1 VANRISSDEG
11 EPSEV
16 VVCDTHEKRFL
27 LGLYLRAPGV
37 TNLWSNKLR
46 TAASVPKLPEEPCGC
61 QENGS
66 MPVAVTD
73 PDATDKQDE
82 DRTAMVSTAPNP
94 KRHGTHKPQ
103 ELASTQQ
110 SDNGALT

>member
-1 VANRISSDEG
+1 MANRIRSVEG

-37 TNLWSNKLR
+37 TIPRPNKLR
-46 TAASVPKLPEEPCGC
+46 TAASVPKLSEESCGC

-66 MPVAVTD
+66 MPVAVVTA
-73 PDATDKQDE
+73 PDATGKQDE
-82 DRTAMVSTAPNP
+82 DRTAMVSTGPNP
-94 KRHGTHKPQ
+94 KRHGNTPATGTSKHP
-103 ELASTQQ
+103 AI
-110 SDNGALT
+110 G